1 MKIPMKKSRIQITV
15 IVLALVV
22 VLAAIAGCTGT
33 HPAQNSLKTIQPTA
47 PAVPAAPAS
56 LTVPSSTAVSIT
68 AVPNG
73 SSTCTPVTISQTDG
87 KDVTLPCMPKRIIA
101 TNSDAAEMLIALG
114 AADTIVGVVETTKNV
129 SYIMEKIPKAQSI
142 GDWQT
147 PNIERMLALKP
158 DAVISYASSK
168 PKNLDQINAANITI
182 IYLDCYR
189 LPKLAQDA
197 RAVGT
202 LTGHGE
208 RAEEYAGLVENTTT
222 TVMNRARAVPLNEQP
237 EVYFEGYS
245 DFTAAGTGSGS
256 DELLMMAG
264 GKNIASSLSG
274 SSPKVSAEWVV
285 AQKPAFVL
293 KAIPAKETRPYKEI
307 VTTLSKRT
315 GWDTVPAVQKDHVYL
330 YNSGILYGPKSYIGL
345 AYTAKI
351 LHPDLFGDLDP
362 HRMLDEYAGKYVS
375 GTNTT
380 TTVYPEPA

>member
-1 MKIPMKKSRIQITV
+1 MKKSHLKITG

-22 VLAAIAGCTGT
+22 VFTATACCTGT
-33 HPAQNSLKTIQPTA
+33 PTDQNQLQTTQQTSLATPPEHT
-47 PAVPAAPAS
+47 VPAAPAAS
-56 LTVPSSTAVSIT
+56 VPAVS
-68 AVPNG
+68 AG
-73 SSTCTPVTISQTDG
+73 SATCSPVTITQTDG
-87 KDVTLPCMPKRIIA
+87 KEVTLPCMPKRIIV

-114 AADTIVGVVETTKNV
+114 AADTVVGIVETTKNV
-129 SYIMEKIPKAQSI
+129 SYIMEKIPQAQSI

-147 PNIERMLALKP
+147 PNIEQMLALKP

-168 PKNLDQINAANITI
+168 PKNLDQILAANITI

-202 LTGHGE
+202 LTGHEQQAG
-208 RAEEYAGLVENTTT
+208 EYAALVENTTAT
-222 TVMNRARAVPLNEQP
+222 IMNRAGAVPRTDLP

-256 DELLMMAG
+256 DDLLMMAG
-264 GKNIASSLSG
+264 GKNIAANLSG

-285 AQKPAFVL
+285 AQKPAFIL
-293 KAIPAKETRPYKEI
+293 KAISAKETRPYREI
-307 VTTLSKRT
+307 VLTLDNRT
-315 GWDTVPAVQKDHVYL
+315 GWDTIPAVRNDHVHL

-351 LHPDLFGDLDP
+351 LHPELFKDLDP
-362 HRMLDEYAGKYVS
+362 HTMLDEYAGKYVS

-380 TTVYPEPA
+380 TTVYPEPG

>member
-1 MKIPMKKSRIQITV
+1 MKDNTQPETQPENVIISIFLVLVLLGAVIT
-15 IVLALVV
+15 
-22 VLAAIAGCTGT
+22 GCTGT
-33 HPAQNSLKTIQPTA
+33 QAARDSPQTTIPAT
-47 PAVPAAPAS
+47 
-56 LTVPSSTAVSIT
+56 TVPSATPGVPILSGST
-68 AVPNG
+68 G
-73 SSTCTPVTISQTDG
+73 STCTPVTITQTDG
-87 KDVTLPCMPKRIIA
+87 KDVTLPCMPKHIIA
-101 TNSDAAEMLIALG
+101 ANSDAAEMLIALG
-114 AADTIVGVVETTKNV
+114 AADSIVGVVETTRNI
-129 SYIMEKIPKAQSI
+129 SYIMEKIPQAQSI

-147 PNIERMLALKP
+147 PNIERMLSLKP

-202 LTGHGE
+202 LTGHVQ
-208 RAEEYAGLVENTTT
+208 RAEEYAALVENTTT
-222 TVMNRARAVPLNEQP
+222 TIMNRAGTVPRNERP

-293 KAIPAKETRPYKEI
+293 KAISAKETRPYKEI
-307 VTTLSKRT
+307 VSTLSKRT
-315 GWDTVPAVQKDHVYL
+315 GWDTVPAVRKEHVYL

-345 AYTAKI
+345 ACTAKI
-351 LHPDLFGDLDP
+351 LYPDLFKELNP
-362 HRMLDEYAGKYVS
+362 HVMLDDYAGKYVS

-380 TTVYPEPA
+380 TTVFPEPA

>member
-1 MKIPMKKSRIQITV
+1 MKKSHQKINGFV
-15 IVLALVV
+15 IALVV
-22 VLAAIAGCTGT
+22 VLAVIAGCTGT
-33 HPAQNSLKTIQPTA
+33 QTVPNSPQTPQQTAPAASSTHTVSASPALSV
-47 PAVPAAPAS
+47 PAVPA
-56 LTVPSSTAVSIT
+56 
-68 AVPNG
+68 G
-73 SSTCTPVTISQTDG
+73 SAACSPVTITQTDG

-114 AADTIVGVVETTKNV
+114 AADSVVGVVETTKNV
-129 SYIMEKIPKAQSI
+129 SYIMEKIPQAQSI

-147 PNIERMLALKP
+147 PSIERMLSLKP

-168 PKNLDQINAANITI
+168 PKNLDQILAANITI
-182 IYLDCYR
+182 LYLDCYR

-202 LTGHGE
+202 LTGHE
-208 RAEEYAGLVENTTT
+208 QRAEEYAALVGNTTA
-222 TVMNRARAVPLNEQP
+222 TVMNRAGAVSLSERP

-245 DFTAAGTGSGS
+245 DFTAAGTGS

-264 GKNIASSLSG
+264 GKNIVSNLSG

-293 KAIPAKETRPYKEI
+293 KAISAKETRPYKEI

-345 AYTAKI
+345 AYTARI
-351 LHPDLFGDLDP
+351 LNPDRFRDLDP